1 MSGRSA
7 VASPPPPAGEGSGEG
22 LSSQEGLLQQGE
34 GLSSEVGPFMLP
46 HVPAA
51 TKNER
56 QKAIVR
62 YEKYQIRCNLYKNQE
77 KVSLR

>member
-1 MSGRSA
+1 MAEKPRTKSTKKTLPFVGADGTGVPS
-7 VASPPPPAGEGSGEG
+7 
-22 LSSQEGLLQQGE
+22 LH
-34 GLSSEVGPFMLP
+34 GPFMLP
-46 HVPAA
+46 GVPAA

-62 YEKYQIRCNLYKNQE
+62 YEKWRIRFNLYKNQE

>member
-1 MSGRSA
+1 MRTAQECRPYTGRSCYP
-7 VASPPPPAGEGSGEG
+7 ASLPFLPS
-22 LSSQEGLLQQGE
+22 LH
-34 GLSSEVGPFMLP
+34 GPFMLP
-46 HVPAA
+46 GVPAA